1 MNAGAA
7 DLDRPRSAL
16 KLLDSRAAF
25 ALLLLL
31 SALPLLRPDISP
43 LVDVP
48 GHMARYRVML
58 GTDAAT
64 LGQYYAFAWKPI
76 GYIGFEL
83 LVSIIA
89 PITGLEPAVKLL
101 TIAIPMIAVAG
112 ILNLSRV
119 AHGSIQPSALFAVPL
134 VYHLTFLYGFLNY
147 TMAMA
152 LMLNALALWLWLGK
166 RDQLRLRALLF
177 VPISLT
183 IWLFHVIGWMAL
195 GLVIFMAE
203 WATRRE
209 RGEPHVRAI
218 LHAAIACLP
227 MGLPMLAFLNWS
239 PAGGGAA
246 GGIWMSMGA
255 KPLWLITVFRD
266 RWMIFDLAS
275 IAVVLVILYYGWR
288 SPVQRYARPL
298 LAAVAGLFSLFLV
311 MPFQQAFADARLAP
325 YLFILALV
333 AIGPAKAERPAANN
347 FLLYAGIS
355 FVVVRIVAA
364 TISMSMEWD
373 SWKQRLVALD
383 HLPYGSR
390 VAAFSTFP
398 CEQGWRMRRSGH
410 IAGMAV
416 VRRGSFSNDQYNL
429 GPSAL
434 LTVKDRGLGRFAL
447 DPSEMVSD
455 RQCPNRASDPQLSE
469 SLAEFP
475 RDKFDYVWLIDPQ
488 LRPGMTQGL
497 QPVWT
502 DGRDMLLKIDN
513 RRGP

>member
-7 DLDRPRSAL
+7 RQGRPRSAL
-16 KLLDSRAAF
+16 TLLDSRAAF
-25 ALLLLL
+25 ALLVLL
-31 SALPLLRPDISP
+31 SAIPLLGPDVSP

-64 LGQYYAFAWKPI
+64 LGQYYSFEWKPI

-83 LVSIIA
+83 LVSLIA

-119 AHGSIQPSALFAVPL
+119 AHGSVQPSALFAVPL

-177 VPISLT
+177 VPISVS

-203 WATRRE
+203 WASRRE
-209 RGEPHVRAI
+209 RGEPHFRAI
-218 LHAAIACLP
+218 LWAAVSCLP
-227 MGLPMLAFLNWS
+227 MCLPMLAFLNWS

-246 GGIWMSMGA
+246 DGIWMSLRA
-255 KPLWLITVFRD
+255 KPLWLLTVLRD
-266 RWMIFDLAS
+266 RWIMFDLAS
-275 IAVVLVILYYGWR
+275 VAVLLVMLYYGWR
-288 SPVQRYARPL
+288 SPVQRYSRPL
-298 LAAVAGLFSLFLV
+298 LAAVAGLFALFLV

-333 AIGPAKAERPAANN
+333 AIGPAKADRPVSNN
-347 FLLYAGIS
+347 FLLYAGLAFVLVRMVGAAIS
-355 FVVVRIVAA
+355 
-364 TISMSMEWD
+364 ISIEWD

-390 VAAFSTFP
+390 VVAFSTFP

-434 LTVKDRGLGRFAL
+434 LTVKERGLGRFAL
-447 DPSEMVSD
+447 DPSQAVAD
-455 RQCPNRASDPQLSE
+455 RHCGAMIGDPTLGE

-488 LRPGMTQGL
+488 LRPGMARGL
-497 QPVWT
+497 QPVWS
-502 DGRDMLLKIDN
+502 DGRDMVLKIDHD
-513 RRGP
+513 RGS